1 MLKQL
6 LAEMTDIDIR
16 VAEIKDEKA
25 DCQGKI
31 NDIVIASVNQARLL
45 QGKDTGAINV
55 LVDGVEVRHTLPK
68 KIMWDQEKLFD
79 IFKKIN
85 ATDDD
90 PSNYMSVRFSVPEKK
105 YKLFIPEIKEHFL
118 PARTVETGTPKI
130 ELKIKERS

>member
-6 LAEMTDIDIR
+6 LAEMADIDTR
-16 VAEIKDEKA
+16 MAEIKDEKA

-68 KIMWDQEKLFD
+68 KIVCPF
-79 IFKKIN
+79 
-85 ATDDD
+85 
-90 PSNYMSVRFSVPEKK
+90 FST
-105 YKLFIPEIKEHFL
+105 
-118 PARTVETGTPKI
+118 A
-130 ELKIKERS
+130 